1 MAELPSD
8 RANCAPLAKVRR
20 KFPRSRD
27 RNHGLWK
34 LQSDAT
40 RDTSTTSEIVI
51 FFFSSLFASYKSPRD
66 VSVRTCA
73 AILAAVSFLNVINAS
88 PSGCCRALIVAREIS
103 KVPLTQL
110 CCCHTRIHGTSRAR
124 YKIRVRTYHSRS
136 TRRFR
141 RTRLHPPPSGSSR
154 STSEHGRR
162 HGSWSTI
169 VATRLSRRASSTAGP
184 TLSPRCCVVVVLT

>member
-51 FFFSSLFASYKSPRD
+51 FFFSFSLRELQIAARCKRSN
-66 VSVRTCA
+66 VR
-73 AILAAVSFLNVINAS
+73 SD
-88 PSGCCRALIVAREIS
+88 
-103 KVPLTQL
+103 
-110 CCCHTRIHGTSRAR
+110 
-124 YKIRVRTYHSRS
+124 
-136 TRRFR
+136 
-141 RTRLHPPPSGSSR
+141 
-154 STSEHGRR
+154 
-162 HGSWSTI
+162 
-169 VATRLSRRASSTAGP
+169 SRRC
-184 TLSPRCCVVVVLT
+184 LFFKCH